1 MAYSLN
7 IQTNN
12 KLTENLVSGRKFDCE
27 HLKILNKYKLAD
39 KYKIKQKIPVKRPG
53 DKRFTIVTA
62 ASTGFFPTLRK
73 LLYTM
78 KQHFGCSQKIICY
91 DLGGISEDKNM
102 MEELNSVCE
111 LELRKYNWSI
121 MPKDVHSPQTYA
133 WKIYIISQVFSQ
145 YDTFMWMD
153 TSINLE
159 DKKYLDPIFE
169 AIEKGKIS
177 EMVFPG
183 GAVHSLKYAIN
194 LRMFTYTPIITDWIK
209 IENQKWDAEMY
220 DANFIILHK
229 SEYTRNFL
237 KW

>member
-1 MAYSLN
+1 
-7 IQTNN
+7 
-12 KLTENLVSGRKFDCE
+12 
-27 HLKILNKYKLAD
+27 
-39 KYKIKQKIPVKRPG
+39 
-53 DKRFTIVTA
+53 
-62 ASTGFFPTLRK
+62 
-73 LLYTM
+73 
-78 KQHFGCSQKIICY
+78 
-91 DLGGISEDKNM
+91 

-133 WKIYIISQVFSQ
+133 WKIYILSVLFSQ

-169 AIEKGKIS
+169 GIEKGKIS

-209 IENQKWDAEMY
+209 IENQKWDAEMALLCAATKQCIHPDGSEFY
-220 DANFIILHK
+220 CKSPRTTIGSCHRFDQSVMGILNVN
-229 SEYTRNFL
+229 SEYKRSLIAAQAKLLNSNGQEAYTYFSV
-237 KW
+237 